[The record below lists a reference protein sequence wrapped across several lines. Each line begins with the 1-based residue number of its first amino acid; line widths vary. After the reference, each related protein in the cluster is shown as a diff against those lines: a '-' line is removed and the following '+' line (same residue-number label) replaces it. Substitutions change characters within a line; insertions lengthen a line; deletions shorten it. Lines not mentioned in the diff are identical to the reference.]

1 MPLKKSKGIG
11 GNIAEVMKSWHKTRK
26 IGNIHTKSSKKA
38 SQIAA
43 AIAYKESR
51 KKD

>member
-1 MPLKKSKGIG
+1 MPLSKKKGIH
-11 GNIAEVMKSWHKTRK
+11 GNIREVMDSWHRTRK
-26 IGNIHTKSSKKA
+26 IGNIHTKSAKKA

-51 KKD
+51 KKS